1 MDGLVQHSKS
11 SGQMNTKYDM
21 KGVQKIGIMGGS
33 FDPIH
38 YGHLVLAE
46 EVREHF
52 DLDRVIFIPVG
63 KAPHKSSMKMLDP
76 EIRLYMVELA
86 IADNPY
92 FQTSR
97 MEIDSNDTS
106 YTLHTLERMKQLYG
120 EDSKLYF
127 ITGAD
132 TLLDL
137 ENWYAV
143 DRVLQ
148 LCTFV
153 GATRPGYVEDA
164 LVDMATRL
172 KAKFH
177 TEIELIAIP
186 GLSISSTEI
195 RERIIKGVTVKYLLP
210 DSVER
215 YILQEGIYGKAV
227 E

>member
-1 MDGLVQHSKS
+1 MDGAVQHSKS
-11 SGQMNTKYDM
+11 SGQVNRKYDM

-52 DLDRVIFIPVG
+52 NLDRVIFIPVG
-63 KAPHKSSMKMLDP
+63 KAPHKSSMKMVDP
-76 EIRLYMVELA
+76 EVRLHMVALA
-86 IADNPY
+86 ILDNPY
-92 FQTSR
+92 FQVSR
-97 MEIDSNDTS
+97 VEIDSGETS
-106 YTLHTLERMKQLYG
+106 YTLHTLERLKQLYG

-137 ENWYAV
+137 ENWYGV
-143 DRVLQ
+143 DKVLK

-164 LVDMATRL
+164 LIEMAARL
-172 KAKFH
+172 KTKFH
-177 TEIELIAIP
+177 ADIELIAIP

-195 RERIIKGVTVKYLLP
+195 RERILKGVTVKYLLP

-215 YILQEGIYGKAV
+215 YILQEGIYEKDP